1 MRKENGKGW
10 FRTAIVL
17 GLIFFLLQAVNASE
31 VLTLDQCIQR
41 SLERNPAVLASV
53 ERKVQAEWNKKAAY
67 RDFFPMLNMDYSYTY
82 FKDET
87 TVNAAFIGIGEVSI
101 LKHDNFK
108 MGLHIDQPLFTGF
121 RILESYNLADLGL
134 KEAEA
139 GAELASLEIV
149 YQTTAAY
156 FDLLRAIQLQKV
168 KDDEVEMLTS
178 HLKDA
183 QSFYDNEKIPLN
195 DLLQSKVHLANARQG
210 ARNAATMTDLSRSRL
225 ATIMKE
231 PLDQPL
237 QVNDKIHT
245 TPFQLGLAAVTQKAM
260 DTRPELKQANYAL
273 EASQKQIRLVKSDYY
288 PTVALQATHNRYG
301 GDDLVDGSG
310 ISDLQTEDESLIGVY
325 ATWKL
330 IDWGQRGYR
339 VYRAEAESRE
349 VEQQL
354 VEVMDVVALE
364 VKTNFDQAATAF
376 TNIDPARL
384 AVEQAIE
391 NLKMN
396 KLRYHNELSTVTDVL
411 DARTLLTET
420 EFNLYTATY
429 DYQIWLAGLA
439 RAAGVQNWKEL
450 QE

>member
-1 MRKENGKGW
+1 MRKQNNKGW
-10 FRTAIVL
+10 LRTAIFW
-17 GLIFFLLQAVNASE
+17 GLVFFPLQAVNASE

-82 FKDET
+82 FKDEAAI
-87 TVNAAFIGIGEVSI
+87 NAGGIGEISI
-101 LKHDNFK
+101 LKHDNFM

-139 GAELASLEIV
+139 GAELASLEII

-195 DLLQSKVHLANARQG
+195 DLLQSKVHLANAMQG
-210 ARNAATMTDLSRSRL
+210 ARNAATMTNLSRSRL

-245 TPFQLGLAAVTQKAM
+245 APFQLLLAAVTRKAM

-273 EASQKQIRLVKSDYY
+273 EASQKQIRLAKSDYY
-288 PTVALQATHNRYG
+288 PTVGLQATHNRYG
-301 GDDLVDGSG
+301 GDALVDGSG

-325 ATWKL
+325 ASWKL
-330 IDWGQRGYR
+330 VDWGQRGYR
-339 VYRAEAESRE
+339 VNRAEAESRE

-354 VEVMDVVALE
+354 DEVMDVVALE
-364 VKTNFDQAATAF
+364 VKTNFDQATTAF

-391 NLKMN
+391 NLRMN
-396 KLRYHNELSTVTDVL
+396 KKRYRNELSTVTDVL

-420 EFNLYTATY
+420 EFNLYAATY

-439 RAAGVQNWKEL
+439 RAAGVENWTEL
-450 QE
+450 QK

>member
-1 MRKENGKGW
+1 MV
-10 FRTAIVL
+10 FVL
-17 GLIFFLLQAVNASE
+17 VFSPLQIVNASE

-41 SLERNPAVLASV
+41 SLEKNPAVLASV

-67 RDFFPMLNMDYSYTY
+67 RNFFPMLNMDYSYTY
-82 FKDET
+82 FKDEQTINT
-87 TVNAAFIGIGEVSI
+87 TFPGIGQVSI
-101 LKHDNFK
+101 LKHDNFM

-121 RILESYNLADLGL
+121 RILETYNLADLGL
-134 KEAEA
+134 QEAVA
-139 GAELASLEIV
+139 GAELASLEII
-149 YQTTAAY
+149 YQTSAAY
-156 FDLLRAIQLQKV
+156 YDLLKFIQLQKV
-168 KDDEVEMLTS
+168 KDDEVAMLTS
-178 HLKDA
+178 HLRDA
-183 QSFYDNEKIPLN
+183 QSFFDHEKIPLN
-195 DLLQSKVHLANARQG
+195 DLLQSKVHLANAEQG
-210 ARNAATMTDLSRSRL
+210 ARIAATMTELSQSRL

-231 PLDQPL
+231 PLDQSL
-237 QVNDKIHT
+237 QVSETIHT
-245 TPFQLGLAAVTQKAM
+245 APFQLSLAAVTQKAL

-273 EASQKQIRLVKSDYY
+273 EASQKQIRLTKSDYY

-301 GDDLVDGSG
+301 GDALVDGSG

-330 IDWGQRGYR
+330 MDWGQRGYR
-339 VYRAEAESRE
+339 VNRAEAASRE
-349 VEQQL
+349 VEQRL
-354 VEVMDVVALE
+354 VGVMDAVALE

-376 TNIDPARL
+376 TNIEPAKL

-396 KLRYHNELSTVTDVL
+396 ELRYRNELSTVTDVL

-429 DYQIWLAGLA
+429 DYQTWLAGLA
-439 RAAGVQNWKEL
+439 RAAGVQDWEEL